1 MRCMLKQR
9 DDAQLSHDDLIYAV
23 ECDAEVY

>member
-1 MRCMLKQR
+1 MRCMLKQPVS
-9 DDAQLSHDDLIYAV
+9 AQISHDDLIYAV